1 MTRTESRRD
10 APALPRDRVSV
21 ARRTEARNA
30 DTGVRSPG
38 LNPLAVDVTPPDPR
52 LYPPLAAAGL
62 SPDPFDPTQDRAC
75 KLVDLYTLHVAIDL
89 LRELADPGLLALGAS
104 ADDLLAKGGYV
115 AAFRPA
121 LRWLLGRA
129 AAGGLD
135 VRAPLPTTDRAAV
148 RAACL
153 AIDPSYVPAF
163 TLVDEAAA
171 LYPRVA
177 RGETSGDRALLTK
190 ASLWVAYFN
199 NGNGYYA
206 LNNRVVAA
214 AAAARA
220 APAGRARVL
229 EVGAGLGSA
238 TEAVLAGLPAV
249 ERYQVTEPMPFF
261 RRRAERRLRASH
273 PGVALQFGSLDVN
286 GRWAEQGVR
295 PAAQTLVV
303 GVNVFHLAR
312 DLVATLREAFE
323 ALEPGGWLVAGEAI
337 RPRPHACVGAE
348 LPFQILQ
355 SYHAVETDPE
365 LRPTPGFLTA
375 EGWAGALGRAGFG
388 EIELVPDAARLRDLW
403 EGAITAAVCGRRPQA

>member
-1 MTRTESRRD
+1 MNT
-10 APALPRDRVSV
+10 
-21 ARRTEARNA
+21 
-30 DTGVRSPG
+30 
-38 LNPLAVDVTPPDPR
+38 LAVDVTPPDSR
-52 LYPPLAAAGL
+52 LYAPLAAVGL
-62 SPDPFDPTQDRAC
+62 SPDPFGPIQDRAC

-89 LRELADPGLLALGAS
+89 LRELADPGLLARGAS
-104 ADDLLAKGGYV
+104 ADDLLAKGGYK
-115 AAFRPA
+115 ATFRPA
-121 LRWLLGRA
+121 LGWLLGRA
-129 AAGGLD
+129 AAAGLD
-135 VRAPLPTTDRAAV
+135 VRTPLPRTDRAAV

-153 AIDPSYVPAF
+153 AIEPSYVPAF
-163 TLVDEAAA
+163 TLMDEAAV

-177 RGETSGDRALLTK
+177 RGEVNGDRALLMK
-190 ASLWVAYFN
+190 ASLWVAYFDN
-199 NGNGYYA
+199 KNGYYA
-206 LNNRVVAA
+206 LNNRVVAT

-220 APAGRARVL
+220 AGLGPARVL

-238 TEAVLAGLPAV
+238 TEAVLGRLPAV
-249 ERYQVTEPMPFF
+249 ERYHVTEPLPFF
-261 RRRAERRLRASH
+261 RKRAERTLRAAH
-273 PGVALQFGSLDVN
+273 PGVALEFGALDVN

-295 PAAQTLVV
+295 PAGHTLVV

-337 RPRPHACVGAE
+337 RGHPHACVGAE

-375 EGWAGALGRAGFG
+375 EGWTEALRRAGFS

-403 EGAITAAVCGRRPQA
+403 EGAITAAVCGRRPAA

>member
-1 MTRTESRRD
+1 MN
-10 APALPRDRVSV
+10 ALD
-21 ARRTEARNA
+21 
-30 DTGVRSPG
+30 
-38 LNPLAVDVTPPDPR
+38 VDVTPPDPR

-62 SPDPFDPTQDRAC
+62 SPDPFDPIQDRAC

-89 LRELADPGLLALGAS
+89 LRELADPALLAHGAS
-104 ADDLLAKGGYV
+104 ANDLLAKGGYV

-121 LRWLLGRA
+121 LGWLLGRA
-129 AAGGLD
+129 AAAGLD
-135 VRAPLPTTDRAAV
+135 VRKPLPRTDRAAV

-153 AIDPSYVPAF
+153 AVDPSYVPAF

-177 RGETSGDRALLTK
+177 RGETNGDRALLMK
-190 ASLWVAYFN
+190 ASLWVAYFDN
-199 NGNGYYA
+199 RNGYYA

-220 APAGRARVL
+220 AGAGPASVL

-238 TEAVLAGLPAV
+238 TEAVLGGLPAV
-249 ERYQVTEPMPFF
+249 ERYHVTEPLPFF
-261 RRRAERRLRASH
+261 RRRAERTLRAAH
-273 PGVALQFGSLDVN
+273 PGVAFEFGGLDVS
-286 GRWAEQGVR
+286 GRWAAQGVR
-295 PAAQTLVV
+295 TAGHTFVV

-337 RPRPHACVGAE
+337 RPHPHACVGAE
-348 LPFQILQ
+348 FPFQILQ

-375 EGWAGALGRAGFG
+375 EGWTEALRRAGFT
-388 EIELVPDAARLRDLW
+388 EIALVPDAARLRDLW
-403 EGAITAAVCGRRPQA
+403 EGAITAAVCGRRPHA

>member
-1 MTRTESRRD
+1 VS
-10 APALPRDRVSV
+10 AL
-21 ARRTEARNA
+21 
-30 DTGVRSPG
+30 G
-38 LNPLAVDVTPPDPR
+38 VDVSPPDPR

-89 LRELADPGLLALGAS
+89 LRELADPGLLAQGAS
-104 ADDLLAKGGYV
+104 ADDLLVKGGYV
-115 AAFRPA
+115 ATFRPA
-121 LRWLLGRA
+121 LGWLLGRA

-135 VRAPLPTTDRAAV
+135 VRRPLPSTDRAAV

-153 AIDPSYVPAF
+153 AVDPSYVPVF
-163 TLVDEAAA
+163 TLIDEAAA

-177 RGETSGDRALLTK
+177 RGEVNGDRALLMK
-190 ASLWVAYFN
+190 ASLWVAYFDN
-199 NGNGYYA
+199 RNGYYA
-206 LNNRVVAA
+206 LNNRVVAPA
-214 AAAARA
+214 VAARA
-220 APAGRARVL
+220 VGPARVL

-238 TEAVLAGLPAV
+238 SEAVLARLPAV
-249 ERYQVTEPMPFF
+249 ERYHVTEPLPFF
-261 RRRAERRLRASH
+261 RKRAERTLRAAH
-273 PGVALQFGSLDVN
+273 PGVALEFGALDVN

-295 PAAQTLVV
+295 AAGHSLVI

-312 DLVATLREAFE
+312 NLVATLREAFE

-337 RPRPHACVGAE
+337 RPHPHACVGAE

-375 EGWAGALGRAGFG
+375 EGWTEALRRAGFS
-388 EIELVPDAARLRDLW
+388 EIALVPDAARLRELW
-403 EGAITAAVCGRRPQA
+403 EGAITAAVCGRKPA

>member
-1 MTRTESRRD
+1 MS
-10 APALPRDRVSV
+10 ALD
-21 ARRTEARNA
+21 
-30 DTGVRSPG
+30 
-38 LNPLAVDVTPPDPR
+38 VDVTPPDSR
-52 LYPPLAAAGL
+52 LYAPLAAAGL
-62 SPDPFDPTQDRAC
+62 SPDPFDPIQDRAC
-75 KLVDLYTLHVAIDL
+75 KLVDLYTLHVAVDL
-89 LRELADPGLLALGAS
+89 LRELTDPALLAGGAS

-121 LRWLLGRA
+121 LGWLLGRA
-129 AAGGLD
+129 AAAGVD
-135 VRAPLPTTDRAAV
+135 VRKPLPRTDRAAV

-163 TLVDEAAA
+163 TLMDEAAA

-177 RGETSGDRALLTK
+177 RGETNGDRALLMK
-190 ASLWVAYFN
+190 ASLWVAYFDN
-199 NGNGYYA
+199 RNGYYA

-214 AAAARA
+214 AVASRA
-220 APAGRARVL
+220 AGAGAVRVL

-238 TEAVLAGLPAV
+238 TEAVLGVLPSV
-249 ERYQVTEPMPFF
+249 ERYHVTEPLPFF
-261 RRRAERRLRASH
+261 RRRAERKLRAAH
-273 PGVALQFGSLDVN
+273 PGVALEFGALDVN

-295 PAAQTLVV
+295 PAAHTFVV

-323 ALEPGGWLVAGEAI
+323 AIEPGGWLVAGEAI
-337 RPRPHACVGAE
+337 RPHPHACVGAE

-375 EGWAGALGRAGFG
+375 EGWTRALRCAGFA

-403 EGAITAAVCGRRPQA
+403 EGAITAAVCGRRPRA

>member
-1 MTRTESRRD
+1 
-10 APALPRDRVSV
+10 VNV
-21 ARRTEARNA
+21 
-30 DTGVRSPG
+30 
-38 LNPLAVDVTPPDPR
+38 LAVDVHPPDPR

-89 LRELADPGLLALGAS
+89 LRELADPALLASGAS
-104 ADDLLAKGGYV
+104 ADDLLVKGGYV
-115 AAFRPA
+115 ASFRPA
-121 LRWLLGRA
+121 LGWLLGRA
-129 AAGGLD
+129 AAAGID
-135 VRAPLPTTDRAAV
+135 VRMPLPRTDRAAV

-153 AIDPSYVPAF
+153 AVDASYVPAF
-163 TLVDEAAA
+163 MLVDEAAA

-177 RGETSGDRALLTK
+177 RGEINGDRALLMK
-190 ASLWVAYFN
+190 ASLWVAYFDN
-199 NGNGYYA
+199 RNGYYA

-220 APAGRARVL
+220 AGPARVL

-238 TEAVLAGLPAV
+238 TEAVLGALPAV
-249 ERYQVTEPMPFF
+249 ERYHVTEPLPFF
-261 RRRAERRLRASH
+261 RRRAERTLRAAH
-273 PGVALQFGSLDVN
+273 PGVALEFGSLDVN
-286 GRWAEQGVR
+286 GRWAAQGVR
-295 PAAQTLVV
+295 PAGHTLVL

-337 RPRPHACVGAE
+337 RPHPHACVGAE

-375 EGWAGALGRAGFG
+375 EGWTGALRRAGFS
-388 EIELVPDAARLRDLW
+388 EIALVPDAARLRDLW
-403 EGAITAAVCGRRPQA
+403 EGAITAAVCGRRPT